1 MEETGDRPADAAK
14 ARTRLERLPTK
25 PQRHRPPGRHPLGS
39 CRPRAPRAG
48 RPQMQGPHEA
58 HAGRTSHPRN
68 KLPPR
73 VPARREPCRA
83 VLCARD
89 NRREPGALTQ
99 MRGLPRPPTSGQAVL
114 AWRAGTVLRGKA
126 EERGPPAPLP
136 AGLWGSPGNP
146 SAQALL
152 PDGNLCLGPDSAG
165 GPGAPRPLQRL
176 GALAPRG
183 RAGTRAA
190 SRAGTPR
197 SADSSGKPDGCAR
210 GTLAHRACRA
220 PGSGGT
226 GQDSDGR
233 RPGLP
238 RRRAW
243 DHGPW
248 RARRPRWGPRDARG
262 AGLTTRPRPR
272 GCRWCSRPGSP
283 AACSRSAG
291 RWLRTR
297 PRPGRRPHSRR
308 PSGRPWNRQC
318 GRLTPRPV
326 RAPHAGLCVLSD
338 GRAQAP
344 QPQWGPSVPPRDTG

>member
-99 MRGLPRPPTSGQAVL
+99 MGGLPRPPNSGQAVL
-114 AWRAGTVLRGKA
+114 AWRAGTALRGKA
-126 EERGPPAPLP
+126 EERGPPPHCQPACGGPRGTRLLKPCSQTEICAWARTLQGPPGPPAPCNGWGPWHP
-136 AGLWGSPGNP
+136 AAERGPGKRAEPELHAARIPRGSLTGAHAGPWPTGR
-146 SAQALL
+146 AALL
-152 PDGNLCLGPDSAG
+152 GVG
-165 GPGAPRPLQRL
+165 GPGR
-176 GALAPRG
+176 
-183 RAGTRAA
+183 TV
-190 SRAGTPR
+190 T
-197 SADSSGKPDGCAR
+197 ADA
-210 GTLAHRACRA
+210 
-220 PGSGGT
+220 
-226 GQDSDGR
+226 
-233 RPGLP
+233 GLP
-238 RRRAW
+238 RCRAW

-262 AGLTTRPRPR
+262 AGLTTCPRPR

-318 GRLTPRPV
+318 GRLMPRPV
-326 RAPHAGLCVLSD
+326 WALHAGLCALSD

>member
-99 MRGLPRPPTSGQAVL
+99 MGGLPRPPTSGQAVL
-114 AWRAGTVLRGKA
+114 AWRAGTALRGKA
-126 EERGPPAPLP
+126 EERGPPTPLP

-165 GPGAPRPLQRL
+165 APGAPRPLQRL
-176 GALAPRG
+176 GA
-183 RAGTRAA
+183 RAA

-326 RAPHAGLCVLSD
+326 RAPHAGLCALSD

>member
-1 MEETGDRPADAAK
+1 MEETGDRSADAAK

-39 CRPRAPRAG
+39 CRPQAPRAG

-68 KLPPR
+68 KLPQR

-99 MRGLPRPPTSGQAVL
+99 MGGLPRPPTSGQAVL
-114 AWRAGTVLRGKA
+114 AWRAGTALRGKA
-126 EERGPPAPLP
+126 EERGPPTPLP

-165 GPGAPRPLQRL
+165 APGAPRPLQRL

-326 RAPHAGLCVLSD
+326 RAPHAGLCALSD